1 MPGSGG
7 SHAGAFLGRQLAPE
21 RLSDGGGVI
30 ERANTFE
37 SLALGR
43 LGVCRRAQCEG
54 KTKRVER
61 GMIPGVAQPGAE
73 PTTPVEAQG
82 CLRNPDEGREL
93 ATHGRPLGRALAVVE
108 DPLKHVGGHGLAG
121 CSWVASVA
129 AICSVLHRRAA
140 YTDVDL
146 EPWSGTGSSGTVAEG
161 SAAGLSLGSSDMIGR
176 GASRW
181 CPFSRPPGRP

>member
-1 MPGSGG
+1 VRRAASSKTHDFGIMPGSGG

-82 CLRNPDEGREL
+82 HVRDSDEGREL
-93 ATHGRPLGRALAVVE
+93 TVHGRPLGRALAVVE
-108 DPLKHVGGHGLAG
+108 DPLKHVQESMRVRGYGIGGHGLAG
-121 CSWVASVA
+121 CDWVAD
-129 AICSVLHRRAA
+129 RAA
-140 YTDVDL
+140 LAGV
-146 EPWSGTGSSGTVAEG
+146 G
-161 SAAGLSLGSSDMIGR
+161 SA
-176 GASRW
+176 SRSGPW
-181 CPFSRPPGRP
+181 AR